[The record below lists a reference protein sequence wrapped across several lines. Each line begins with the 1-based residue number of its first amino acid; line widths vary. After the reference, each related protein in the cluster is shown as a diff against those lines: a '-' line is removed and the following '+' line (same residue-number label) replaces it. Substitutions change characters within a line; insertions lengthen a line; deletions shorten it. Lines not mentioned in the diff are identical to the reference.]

1 MLLTLPEL
9 MMKNIILQVSKDQ
22 PKNQEKKPKNDE
34 KKPKQNQK

>member
-1 MLLTLPEL
+1 MLLTLAEF

-22 PKNQEKKPKNDE
+22 PKTPKKTPKDDD